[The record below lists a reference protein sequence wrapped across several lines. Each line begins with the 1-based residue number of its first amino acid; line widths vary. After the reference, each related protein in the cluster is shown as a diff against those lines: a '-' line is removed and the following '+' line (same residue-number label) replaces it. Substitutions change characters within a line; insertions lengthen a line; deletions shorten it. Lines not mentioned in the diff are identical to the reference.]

1 MAQIRKGRE
10 TKRARAFP
18 PALPHRCERI
28 FFGRGGGQEK
38 LDAMRGHAKPCV
50 ATRSRCDVS
59 PRDEHLAKRSV
70 CRSREKRCP
79 PSVPDSRTVAPDRL
93 IFRMRRGRCLAA
105 HACAQP
111 SFIGAVNR
119 VKWRLGLHTGPF
131 SKSPVLTSA
140 LSSLT
145 DKHGWSSG
153 DVAGHGAVLR
163 MSCAPAHVL

>member
-1 MAQIRKGRE
+1 
-10 TKRARAFP
+10 
-18 PALPHRCERI
+18 
-28 FFGRGGGQEK
+28 
-38 LDAMRGHAKPCV
+38 MRGHA
-50 ATRSRCDVS
+50 R
-59 PRDEHLAKRSV
+59 PREADAMSVHVIEHLAKRSV

-111 SFIGAVNR
+111 SFIGTVNR
-119 VKWRLGLHTGPF
+119 AKWRLGLQYGAVL
-131 SKSPVLTSA
+131 KSSVLTSA

-153 DVAGHGAVLR
+153 DVSGHGAVLR
-163 MSCAPAHVL
+163 ISCAPYLCSEGAWFHWIDRLVCIFSLRPTV